1 MKKDNVKKLLR
12 HWWKPV
18 LIGFLSGIG
27 KALALLLCSLLI
39 R

>member
-1 MKKDNVKKLLR
+1 MKRENVKKLLR

-18 LIGFLSGIG
+18 LVGFLSGIG
-27 KALALLLCSLLI
+27 KALALLLFSLLI